1 MLVGRPRSRGS
12 RYIDIVGDGVWVA
25 TWRRAQWGDPGQL
38 SAAGYGYT
46 VRGPSFGMRSEL
58 LAPNGRV
65 VAYTH
70 RFGPRRWTLT
80 TDDRDYVFVDATPA
94 RHGVLLVDGDV
105 SVGRIRLS
113 QGRTFE
119 LQAYLPTTALVPATF
134 AMIVALTRWEQQA
147 GIAAYFLTGALSPP
161 VVG

>member
-94 RHGVLLVDGDV
+94 RHGMLLVRAPGLPAHHGAGARDVRDDRGADPVGAAGGHCRVLPDGRPV
-105 SVGRIRLS
+105 APCGGL
-113 QGRTFE
+113 
-119 LQAYLPTTALVPATF
+119 TA
-134 AMIVALTRWEQQA
+134 
-147 GIAAYFLTGALSPP
+147 
-161 VVG
+161 